1 MRATAM
7 PALVISNKSK
17 PLNIPVFQSRI
28 PKPEELV
35 VLDKPLLE
43 ATLEVG
49 NLLKECKAKWALAGD
64 IGEILNGVN
73 VQPDHLTILSNVVG
87 CEEIN
92 KKLERF
98 QVVASRHVETQ
109 IRRNAEVEAKPLP
122 IMIKSYR
129 SQFNLS
135 GQRLNVHGDLR
146 IKVGDW
152 DWGDP
157 LDYEPEYVYVIGVK
171 VPVIPLELKIQLYRG
186 LGWYDRVSK
195 IHAAMAR
202 RHHKIV

>member
-1 MRATAM
+1 M
-7 PALVISNKSK
+7 PALVISNKSR

-43 ATLEVG
+43 ATIEVG
-49 NLLKECKAKWALAGD
+49 NLLKDCQLKWAFAGD

-73 VQPDHLTILSNVVG
+73 VQPDHLTILSNIVG
-87 CEEIN
+87 CEEIS
-92 KKLERF
+92 KKLEGF
-98 QVVASRHVETQ
+98 QVEASRQVETQ
-109 IRRNAEVEAKPLP
+109 IKRNAEIEPKPLP
-122 IMIKSYR
+122 ITIKSYA
-129 SQFNLS
+129 SQFNIN

-157 LDYEPEYVYVIGVK
+157 LDYEPEYVYVVGVK
-171 VPVIPLELKIQLYRG
+171 VPVVPLELKTRLYMG
-186 LGWYDRVSK
+186 LGWMDRVRK
-195 IHAAMAR
+195 IHEAMAR
-202 RHHKIV
+202 RHHKIG

>member
-1 MRATAM
+1 M
-7 PALVISNKSK
+7 PALIVPNKSK

-43 ATLEVG
+43 ATIEVG
-49 NLLKECKAKWALAGD
+49 NLLKDCPAKWALAGD

-73 VQPDHLTILSNVVG
+73 VQPDHITILTNVAG
-87 CEEIN
+87 CEEIS
-92 KKLERF
+92 KKLEGF
-98 QVVASRHVETQ
+98 QVEAPRQVETQ
-109 IRRNAEVEAKPLP
+109 IKRSAEIEPKALP
-122 IMIKSYR
+122 ITIKSYR
-129 SQFNLS
+129 SEFNLN

-157 LDYEPEYVYVIGVK
+157 LDYEPEYVYVVGVK
-171 VPVIPLELKIQLYRG
+171 VPVIPLEIKTQLYRG

-202 RHHKIV
+202 RHHKIA

>member
-1 MRATAM
+1 M
-7 PALVISNKSK
+7 PALVIPDKSK

-43 ATLEVG
+43 ATIEVG
-49 NLLKECKAKWALAGD
+49 NLLKDCQAKWALAGD

-73 VQPDHLTILSNVVG
+73 VQPDHLTILTDVAG
-87 CEEIN
+87 CEEIG
-92 KKLERF
+92 KKLEGF
-98 QVVASRHVETQ
+98 QVEASRHVETQ
-109 IRRNAEVEAKPLP
+109 IKRNAEIEPKPLP
-122 IMIKSYR
+122 IIIKSY
-129 SQFNLS
+129 SAQFNLK
-135 GQRLNVHGDLR
+135 GQRLDVHGDLR

-152 DWGDP
+152 DWGEPFDC
-157 LDYEPEYVYVIGVK
+157 EPEYVYVVGVK
-171 VPVIPLELKIQLYRG
+171 VPVVPLELKTQLYRG

>member
-1 MRATAM
+1 M
-7 PALVISNKSK
+7 PALIIPDKSK

-43 ATLEVG
+43 ATIEVG
-49 NLLKECKAKWALAGD
+49 NLLKDCQAKWALAGD

-73 VQPDHLTILSNVVG
+73 VQPDHLTILTNAAG
-87 CEEIN
+87 CEEIG

-98 QVVASRHVETQ
+98 QVEASRHVETQ
-109 IRRNAEVEAKPLP
+109 IRRNAEVEPKPLP
-122 IMIKSYR
+122 IIIKSYR
-129 SQFNLS
+129 SQFNLD
-135 GQRLNVHGDLR
+135 GQRLDVHGDMR

-157 LDYEPEYVYVIGVK
+157 LDYEPEYVYVVGVK
-171 VPVIPLELKIQLYRG
+171 VPVVPLELKLRLYRG

-202 RHHKIV
+202 RHHKIG

>member
-1 MRATAM
+1 M
-7 PALVISNKSK
+7 PALIVPNKSK
-17 PLNIPVFQSRI
+17 PLNIPIFQSRI

-43 ATLEVG
+43 ATIEVG
-49 NLLKECKAKWALAGD
+49 KLLKDCQAKWALAGD

-73 VQPDHLTILSNVVG
+73 VKPDHLTILTNIAG
-87 CEEIN
+87 CEEIS
-92 KKLERF
+92 KRLERF
-98 QVVASRHVETQ
+98 LVEAPRQVESQ
-109 IRRNAEVEAKPLP
+109 INRNAEIEPKPLP
-122 IMIKSYR
+122 ITIKSYL
-129 SQFNLS
+129 SQFNLN

-146 IKVGDW
+146 IRVGDW

-157 LDYEPEYVYVIGVK
+157 LDYEPEDVYVVGVK
-171 VPVIPLELKIQLYRG
+171 VPVLPLELKTQLYRG

>member
-1 MRATAM
+1 V
-7 PALVISNKSK
+7 PALIVPNKAK

-43 ATLEVG
+43 ATIEVG
-49 NLLKECKAKWALAGD
+49 NLLKDCQAKWALAGD

-73 VQPDHLTILSNVVG
+73 VQPDHLTILTNVAG
-87 CEEIN
+87 CEEIS

-98 QVVASRHVETQ
+98 QVEAPRQVETQ
-109 IRRNAEVEAKPLP
+109 IMRNAEIEPKALP
-122 IMIKSYR
+122 ITIKSYM
-129 SQFNLS
+129 SQFNLN

-146 IKVGDW
+146 IKVGNW

-157 LDYEPEYVYVIGVK
+157 LDYEPEYVYVVGVK
-171 VPVIPLELKIQLYRG
+171 VPVIPLELKTHLYRG